1 MLLNALKDNKSYPGT
16 QPFIKAMSSG
26 DDSVVEIINNVF
38 LSVLGSDKVSLMTKL
53 LVLRMFK
60 DIFITGNLEMFDK
73 IDP

>member
-1 MLLNALKDNKSYPGT
+1 MLLNALKDNKSYPAT
-16 QPFIKAMSSG
+16 QPFIQAVSSG

-60 DIFITGNLEMFDK
+60 EIFITGNLEMFDK